1 MKIGNLEFNEYAALA
16 PMAGVADRA
25 MREMCMNYGASYCIG
40 ELTSAKGVSMNDKK
54 SETLLYV
61 SDAERPMGVQIFGY
75 DPDTMAQAAVMSLK
89 NKPDF
94 IDINMG
100 CPAPKVAKNG
110 AGSALMKDPKL
121 AASIVN
127 AVKNAVDVPVTVK
140 MRSGWD
146 SNNKNA
152 VELALMCED
161 AGADAITVHGRTREQ
176 MYRPPA
182 DLDIIRD
189 VKRAVSIPVIGN
201 GDITSA
207 QKASDYFDRYGVDGI
222 MVGRGAI
229 GAPWI
234 FREIDQYLTTGEI
247 TPLSDTEKMNILRRQ
262 IQESIDRIDEYRGI
276 LHIRRHLAATP
287 LLKGIPNFKETRIRM
302 LRADT
307 LDELTKILDEIEEK
321 FLNQNICS
329 EN

>member
-61 SDAERPMGVQIFGY
+61 SDAERPMGVQIFGC

-121 AASIVN
+121 AANIVR
-127 AVKNAVDVPVTVK
+127 AVKDAVDIPVTVK

-189 VKRAVSIPVIGN
+189 VKRAVNVPVIGN
-201 GDITSA
+201 GDIFDANDAA
-207 QKASDYFDRYGVDGI
+207 QMLEYTQCDYV
-222 MVGRGAI
+222 MVGRGAC

-234 FREIDQYLTTGEI
+234 FMQINAYLSETRVVHTPPVSHRMLALIKQVELMIKYKGEYIGIRESRKHASYYMKGLKG
-247 TPLSDTEKMNILRRQ
+247 
-262 IQESIDRIDEYRGI
+262 
-276 LHIRRHLAATP
+276 AATYRRECAT
-287 LLKGIPNFKETRIRM
+287 LESLEQLHELCFRICKEN
-302 LRADT
+302 
-307 LDELTKILDEIEEK
+307 E
-321 FLNQNICS
+321 
-329 EN
+329 